1 MICKACLSDGEH
13 RRHVFIEMMFGTRE
27 RFEYQECIDCGTIQR
42 LSDAADE
49 SRFYPDR
56 YYSFAKPPRSSRA
69 TAIRDAHAL
78 GTKSI
83 LGAVASFVRYDPI
96 IGVIG
101 EFGID
106 PSSRVL
112 DVGCGSGKLL
122 HRMSAAGFKNLT
134 GVDPYVSKPTS
145 GAVTIHKSDLQS
157 MSGEFDFIM
166 FNHSLEHVPDPDQSL
181 GNAKKLLA
189 PGGRILVRIPTS
201 SSHAWLEYGPNWVQL
216 DAPRHIVIPSRKG
229 MNALAERC
237 GLSVRQSIDD
247 STEFQFWG
255 SEMYRR
261 SKPLKSSGPNE
272 VFSRHELRRFAKR
285 AAKLNF
291 ERRGD
296 QVALDRK
303 SVV

>member
-13 RRHVFIEMMFGTRE
+13 RHHVFIEMMFGTRE

-42 LSDAADE
+42 LSDVVDE
-49 SRFYPDR
+49 SRLYPVG
-56 YYSFAKPPRSSRA
+56 YYSFAKPSRNSRVA
-69 TAIRDAHAL
+69 AIRDAHAL
-78 GTKSI
+78 GTRSI

-96 IGVIG
+96 VAVIG
-101 EFGID
+101 YFGID

-134 GVDPYVSKPTS
+134 GVDPYILKPTS
-145 GAVTIHKSDLQS
+145 SAVTIQKSDLQS

-166 FNHSLEHVPDPDQSL
+166 FNHSLEHVPEPDQSL
-181 GNAKKLLA
+181 SNAKRLLA

-201 SSHAWLEYGPNWVQL
+201 SSHAWTEYGPNWVQL

-237 GLSVRQSIDD
+237 GLSVKQTIDD
-247 STEFQFWG
+247 STAFQFWG
-255 SEMYRR
+255 SEMYRN
-261 SKPLKSSGPNE
+261 SKPLASSEPNDM
-272 VFSRHELRRFAKR
+272 FSRRELRRFAKR
-285 AAKLNF
+285 AAKLNI
-291 ERRGD
+291 EQQGD
-296 QVALDRK
+296 QVAVLLNAA
-303 SVV
+303 

>member
-1 MICKACLSDGEH
+1 MICKTCLSDSEH

-42 LSDAADE
+42 LSDVADE
-49 SRFYPDR
+49 SRFYPDG
-56 YYSFAKPPRSSRA
+56 YYSFATAPRNSRV

-101 EFGID
+101 DFGID

-122 HRMSAAGFKNLT
+122 HRMSAAGFKKLT
-134 GVDPYVSKPTS
+134 GVDPYISEPKS

-157 MSGEFDFIM
+157 LSGEFDFIM

-181 GNAKKLLA
+181 GNARKLLA

-201 SSHAWLEYGPNWVQL
+201 SSHAWMEYGPNWVQL
-216 DAPRHIVIPSRKG
+216 DAPRHMVIPSRKG

-237 GLSVRQSIDD
+237 GLSVRRSIDD
-247 STEFQFWG
+247 STAFQFWG
-255 SEMYRR
+255 SEMYRK
-261 SKPLKSSGPNE
+261 SKPLASSGPND

-285 AAKLNF
+285 AAELNI
-291 ERRGD
+291 EQQGD
-296 QVALDRK
+296 QVAFLLTAA
-303 SVV
+303 

>member
-13 RRHVFIEMMFGTRE
+13 RRHVFVEMMFGTRE
-27 RFEYQECIDCGTIQR
+27 RFEYQECTDCGTIQR
-42 LSDAADE
+42 LSDVADE
-49 SRFYPDR
+49 SRFYPDE
-56 YYSFAKPPRSSRA
+56 YYSFAKPPRNSRA

-101 EFGID
+101 DFGID
-106 PSSRVL
+106 PNSRVL

-134 GVDPYVSKPTS
+134 GVDPYISRPIS

-166 FNHSLEHVPDPDQSL
+166 FHHSLEHVPDPDQIL
-181 GNAKKLLA
+181 GNAKKRLA
-189 PGGRILVRIPTS
+189 PGGRVLVRIPTS
-201 SSHAWLEYGPNWVQL
+201 SSHAWMEYGPNWVQL

-229 MNALAERC
+229 MSALAERC
-237 GLSVRQSIDD
+237 GLCVRQSIDD
-247 STEFQFWG
+247 STAFQFWG
-255 SEMYRR
+255 SEMYRK
-261 SKPLKSSGPNE
+261 SKPLASSGPND

-285 AAKLNF
+285 AAKLNI
-291 ERRGD
+291 EKQGD
-296 QVALDRK
+296 QVAFLLTAA
-303 SVV
+303 

>member
-42 LSDAADE
+42 LSDVADE
-49 SRFYPDR
+49 SRLYPVG
-56 YYSFAKPPRSSRA
+56 YYSFAKPLRNSRVA
-69 TAIRDAHAL
+69 AIRDAHAL

-96 IGVIG
+96 VAVIG
-101 EFGID
+101 YFGID
-106 PSSRVL
+106 PSFRVL

-134 GVDPYVSKPTS
+134 GVDPYISESTS

-166 FNHSLEHVPDPDQSL
+166 FNHSLEHVSDPDQSL
-181 GNAKKLLA
+181 GNAKRLLA

-201 SSHAWLEYGPNWVQL
+201 SSHAWVEYGPNWVQL

-229 MNALAERC
+229 MSALAERC
-237 GLSVRQSIDD
+237 DLSVRHSIDD
-247 STEFQFWG
+247 STAFQFWG
-255 SEMYRR
+255 SEMYRK
-261 SKPLKSSGPNE
+261 SKPLTSSGPHN
-272 VFSRHELRRFAKR
+272 VFSRHELRSFAKR
-285 AAKLNF
+285 AERLNTQQQ
-291 ERRGD
+291 GD
-296 QVALDRK
+296 QVAFLLTAA
-303 SVV
+303 

>member
-13 RRHVFIEMMFGTRE
+13 RRHVFTEMMFGTGE

-42 LSDAADE
+42 LADVADE
-49 SRFYPDR
+49 GRFYPDG
-56 YYSFAKPPRSSRA
+56 YYSFAKPSRNSRVI
-69 TAIRDAHAL
+69 AIRDAHAL
-78 GTKSI
+78 GIKSI

-96 IGVIG
+96 VGVIG
-101 EFGID
+101 DFKID
-106 PSSRVL
+106 PRSRVL

-122 HRMSAAGFKNLT
+122 HRMSAAGFTNLT
-134 GVDPYVSKPTS
+134 GVDPYISKPTS

-166 FNHSLEHVPDPDQSL
+166 FNHSLEHVPDPGQSL
-181 GNAKKLLA
+181 GNARKLLA

-201 SSHAWLEYGPNWVQL
+201 SSQAWMEYGPNWVQL

-247 STEFQFWG
+247 STAFQFWG
-255 SEMYRR
+255 SEMYRK
-261 SKPLKSSGPNE
+261 SKPLTSSGPND
-272 VFSRHELRRFAKR
+272 VFSRHQLRGFAKR
-285 AAKLNF
+285 AAQLNI
-291 ERRGD
+291 EQQGD
-296 QVALDRK
+296 QAAFLLTAA
-303 SVV
+303 